1 MAIRL
6 ITLSVLLCALCAPSV
21 LASSLERARQALDED
36 TPGRA
41 EAILSGNVSS
51 GNVDEAQQ
59 DELFFLLAKTARYY
73 EHFSEAGNQLNRIS
87 DPFWGG
93 MGYFNL
99 AMAYLER
106 ESLSRARVAL
116 RVVRSLAAGEASLRG
131 ADLVSRAH
139 IAEGLLALREGD
151 PQGAQQAF
159 ARVRTDSTLVSE
171 GLYLLGIARARN
183 GRLHRALQT
192 WQRVE
197 RFPVAWPGV
206 VEARLARVWGYSES
220 GYHDEALATAE
231 RNHTYLERGIEE
243 LDRLREQ
250 VRTQGV
256 ARLIRSDLE
265 GDRDLVAFL
274 RDSRN
279 HARSPLI
286 AWVLEYVA
294 DGGDPEADPA
304 ALDSGFLAFLERE
317 REQLVAFRDRNL
329 RQQALVYEQLALRQ
343 TERPVQRGSW
353 E

>member
-1 MAIRL
+1 MASRL
-6 ITLSVLLCALCAPSV
+6 ITVSFLLCALCAPSV

-36 TPGRA
+36 TPSRA
-41 EAILSGNVSS
+41 DAILSGSVSPA
-51 GNVDEAQQ
+51 NVDEGQK
-59 DELFFLLAKTARYY
+59 DELFFLLAETSRHYG
-73 EHFSEAGNQLNRIS
+73 HFSEAGNQLNRIS

-116 RVVRSLAAGEASLRG
+116 RVVRSLASGEASLRG

-139 IAEGLLALREGD
+139 IAEGLLALRQGD
-151 PQGAQQAF
+151 PQGAEQAF
-159 ARVRTDSTLVSE
+159 ARVRTDSTRVSE

-183 GRLHRALQT
+183 GKLHRALQT
-192 WQRVE
+192 WERVE

-206 VEARLARVWGYSES
+206 AEARLARVWGYSES
-220 GYHDEALATAE
+220 GYHDEALVTAE
-231 RNHTYLERGIEE
+231 RNHTYLERSIEQLE
-243 LDRLREQ
+243 KLKEQ
-250 VRTQGV
+250 VKKQGL

-294 DGGDPEADPA
+294 EGGDPAADPA
-304 ALDSGFLAFLERE
+304 VLDSGFLAFLDRE
-317 REQLVAFRDRNL
+317 REQLVGFRDRNL
-329 RQQALVYEQLALRQ
+329 RQQALVYEQVALRQ